1 MASLALSYLC
11 TSTLC
16 AHLAESFVV
25 FFFFNFTSHQFVPLP
40 PQPKGGGGGGLCL
53 IVCFA
58 RWDMFRTNTWIREH
72 RGHTVTPAPADEI
85 VLDFLRQT
93 ELQAVPVSAGS
104 RTFLF
109 FTDGV

>member
-1 MASLALSYLC
+1 
-11 TSTLC
+11 
-16 AHLAESFVV
+16 
-25 FFFFNFTSHQFVPLP
+25 
-40 PQPKGGGGGGLCL
+40 
-53 IVCFA
+53 
-58 RWDMFRTNTWIREH
+58 MFRTNTWIREQ

-109 FTDGV
+109 SPMGCEATPAAVLTGRSSASR